1 MSISTNVL
9 SRVVIDC
16 EDNKLAAFQGLS
28 NEELSQAT
36 FAAKRALVAKVLSK
50 LEPSAED
57 RQRADVAAMDLF
69 VRNNQ
74 RMREFRIWE
83 TYVPER
89 WEDELVGCF
98 KKAVYDF
105 FYPSGDPLVL
115 SLGQIFHQG
124 SLGAG
129 SNLSAM
135 GTDFYTK
142 LFSSPLGVTTVA
154 LYDAYSASIKDL
166 PLWEDAEKQR
176 KLLGFGLDYHHTS
189 RVTCVPKN
197 VTISRTICVEPT
209 LNMFYQLGLG
219 TILRGRLKTA
229 FGIDLASQPERNREL
244 ARVGSIDGS
253 LCTIDL
259 SSASDSISLSL
270 FRDLVPR
277 YQAAFFELLR
287 AQRAS
292 LPDGTELEL
301 GMLSTMGNGFT
312 FPFQTMLFSCMVKA
326 SYAFIGRKFGR
337 AGSEWSVFGDDIICH
352 RDCVRPLLRLLQLTG
367 FTVNEDKTFVEGPFR
382 ESCGCDYFRGHNIRP
397 VYIRKLASQEDRYT
411 TINRLVEW
419 CAQTGLR
426 LHETISYL
434 KSTVKW
440 RPVPFG
446 YGHSSG
452 VAVPLNLATGL
463 KANRNGT
470 LMVHVREAVA
480 RKLRVEGNRVV
491 VPKGEK
497 VRQFNDAGLILA
509 ILHGCYG
516 RDGIGV
522 RSTQTRYR
530 TRVKPA
536 PSWHGSFSVAGGY
549 PAWRLWVEAARDLL

>member
-1 MSISTNVL
+1 MSIIKNVL
-9 SRVVIDC
+9 SRVASDC
-16 EDNKLAAFQGLS
+16 ESERLVDFHGLS
-28 NEELSQAT
+28 TEERLQAT
-36 FAAKRALVAKVLSK
+36 YAAKRALLAKVSSK
-50 LEPSAED
+50 YEPCAEE
-57 RQRADVAAMDLF
+57 RQRADASAIDLF

-74 RMREFRIWE
+74 RMRDFRIWE
-83 TYVPER
+83 THVPER

-98 KKAVYDF
+98 RKAVYDF

-129 SNLSAM
+129 SNLSAL

-142 LFSSPLGVTTVA
+142 LFSSNLGVTSDA
-154 LYDAYSASIKDL
+154 LYCAYSASIKDL

-176 KLLGFGLDYHHTS
+176 KLLGYSLDYHHTS

-197 VTISRTICVEPT
+197 VAISRTICVEPS

-219 TILRGRLKTA
+219 SILRGRLKTA
-229 FGIDLASQPERNREL
+229 FGIDLSSQPDANREL
-244 ARVGSIDGS
+244 ARAGSINDS
-253 LCTIDL
+253 LTTIDL

-277 YQAAFFELLR
+277 YQASFFELLR
-287 AQRAS
+287 AQRAV
-292 LPDGTELEL
+292 LPDGSELEL

-326 SYAFIGRKFGR
+326 SYAYVGRKFGK
-337 AGSEWSVFGDDIICH
+337 AGREWSVFGDDIICH
-352 RDCVRPLLRLLQLTG
+352 RDVTRPLLRLLELTG
-367 FTVNEDKTFVEGPFR
+367 FIVNGDKTYVEGPFR
-382 ESCGCDYFRGHNIRP
+382 ESCGCDFYLGHNIRP
-397 VYIRKLASQEDRYT
+397 VYIRKLASQEDRYAA
-411 TINRLVEW
+411 INRLVEW

-426 LHETISYL
+426 LPETISYL

-440 RPVPFG
+440 RPVPYG
-446 YGHSSG
+446 YGHTAG
-452 VAVPLNLATGL
+452 IAVPLNLATGL

-470 LMVHVREAVA
+470 LVVAIREAVA
-480 RKLRVEGNRVV
+480 RRLRVEGTRVV

-497 VRQFNDAGLILA
+497 RRAFNDAGLILA
-509 ILHGCYG
+509 ILHGCYKQE
-516 RDGIGV
+516 GIGV
-522 RSTQTRYR
+522 RCTDTRYR
-530 TRVKPA
+530 TRVKAA
-536 PSWHGSFSVAGGY
+536 PSWHAISSVAGGY